1 MFKKILQSL
10 SKSQSAKAPTTATQE
25 PKSGP
30 LSKVAPVAG
39 IKAGAAKAATA
50 KAAAPQTPEE
60 LCGITAKM
68 PKSEIMS
75 QLKLLYRRHNR
86 GASSLDPKV
95 RAQAEE
101 MLHAIV
107 VMREKHFGQI

>member
-10 SKSQSAKAPTTATQE
+10 SKSQSAKTPAPSATAPA

-30 LSKVAPVAG
+30 LSKIAPVAG
-39 IKAGAAKAATA
+39 IKAAAAKDAE
-50 KAAAPQTPEE
+50 PQTPEE

-68 PKSEIMS
+68 PKSEIMNR
-75 QLKLLYRRHNR
+75 LKLLYRRHNR

-101 MLHAIV
+101 MLNAIV
-107 VMREKHFGQI
+107 AMREKHFGQI